1 MVNEDKLRDY
11 LKRATADLR
20 QARRRLREVEDKN
33 QEPIAIVAMSCRYP
47 GGVRSPEDLW
57 RLVENGDDAVSGFPV
72 DRGWDVEALYDAD
85 PDSSGSSYVS
95 EGGFLYDAAS
105 FDPAPFGISPREAL
119 AMDPQ
124 QRLLLEAS
132 WEAFE
137 RAGIDPSSVRGSR
150 TAVFAGVMYHD
161 YTARLDSV
169 PEGVEGFLGTGSS
182 GSIASGRV
190 AYTFGLEGP
199 AVTVDTA
206 CSSSLVTL
214 HLAVQALRAG
224 ECSMALAGGVTV
236 MATPATFTEFS
247 RQRGL
252 APDGRCKPFAAA
264 ADGTGWG
271 EGVGM
276 LLVERLSD
284 AQRNGHPILAVVRGS
299 AINQDGASNGL
310 TAPNG
315 PSQQRVIHQ
324 ALTNARLSAADVDVV
339 EAHGT
344 GTTLGDPIEAQALL
358 ATYGQDRPAGRPLLL
373 GSIKSNIG
381 HTQAAAGV
389 ASIIK
394 MVEAM
399 RHGVVPKTLHL
410 DEPTPHVDWE
420 AGAVSL
426 IGEKI
431 AWPETGELRRA
442 GVSSFG
448 FSGTNA
454 HVIVEQAPVVEE
466 VAGDP
471 AGEVEGSELAVVP
484 WVLSGKSAGALRAQA
499 ERLSGWLAGA
509 SAAGVA
515 SVDVGWSLA
524 SSRAGLEHRAVV
536 LGDHA
541 AGVGA
546 VASGVMAAGVVTGS
560 VVGGKTAFVFPGQG
574 SQWVG
579 MAVGLLDSSPVFAA
593 RVDECAKALEPFTDW
608 SLVDVLRG
616 VEGAPSLERVDVVQ
630 PALFA
635 VMVSL
640 AEVWRAAGVRPGAVI
655 GHSQGE
661 IAAACVAGILSLEDA
676 ARVVALRS
684 QAIGRVLAGLGGMV
698 SVPLPAKA
706 VRELIAPWG
715 EGRISVAAVNGPS
728 SVVVSGE
735 AAALDEMLA
744 SCESEGVR
752 AKRIAVDYAS
762 HSAQVELLREEL
774 AELLAP
780 IVPRAA
786 EVPFLSTVTGE
797 WVRGPELDAGYWFQ
811 NLRRTV
817 ELEEATRTLLEQGF
831 GVFVESSP
839 HPVLSVGMQET
850 VEDAGREAAVLGSL
864 RRGEGGLER
873 FWLSLGEAW
882 VRGVAVDWH
891 AVFAGTGAR
900 RVDLPTYAFQQE
912 HYWLES
918 GTAEDVTATAHPVD
932 AVEARF
938 WEAVERQDV
947 AALTAELDVDE
958 NENLTA
964 LLPALS
970 SWRRQSRERSAVDG
984 WRYRVTWK
992 PAPEPTTARLSGTW
1006 LVAVA
1011 EGAPGDEWTSAVL
1024 RTLAEHGADV
1034 RQITVARTE
1043 DTRAGLAERIR
1054 DVLADGPAVSGVLSL
1069 LTPAGADEPFQVSAP
1084 GGVITT
1090 LSLVQALGDA
1100 EVAAPLWCVTRGAV
1114 ATGRSEQ
1121 VADPAQAP
1129 VWGLGRVT
1137 ALEHGERWGGLID
1150 LPGTDAVD
1158 DRALARLAGVL
1169 AGDAAEDQVAVR
1181 ASGLFVRRLVR
1192 VRLAETPVVRE
1203 WRPQGTTLVT
1213 GGTGALGAHVARWL
1227 AENGAEHLLLT
1238 SRRGPDA
1245 PGAAALRDELT
1256 ALGAQVTIAACDVSD
1271 RDAVAALIAA
1281 VPADQPLTAV
1291 VHTAAVLDD
1300 GVIEA
1305 LTPEQIERVLRVK
1318 VDATL
1323 HLHELT
1329 RELDLSAFVFF
1340 SSFAATFGAP
1350 GQGNY
1355 APGNAFLDAF
1365 AEYRRASGLPATS
1378 IAWGPWGDGGMAEGA
1393 VGDRMR
1399 RHGVIEMSPERAV
1412 AALQHALDRDETTLT
1427 VADMEWKRFVLAFTS
1442 GRARPL
1448 LHDLPEA
1455 REVMDATRT
1464 EAAEDTGSAA
1474 ALAQQLTGRPEA
1486 EQERLLLEL
1495 VRTAVAAVLGYA
1507 GPDAVEA
1514 GRAFKEL
1521 GFDSLTSVELRNRLN
1536 AASGLK
1542 LPPTLVFD
1550 HPTPTVL
1557 ARHLRAEF
1565 FGQGAAAAVP
1575 VPMAA
1580 VSDDEPIAIVAM
1592 SCRFPGGVRN
1602 PEELWQLLTSEGD
1615 GLSQFPLDRGWDVDA
1630 LYDPN
1635 PDAQGTSYTREG
1647 GFLSDAAAFDSSFF
1661 GISPREAL
1669 AMDPQ
1674 QRLLLET
1681 SWEAFERAG
1690 IDPQT
1695 LRGSQSGVF
1704 VGTNGSDYS
1713 NLVRAGADGLEGH
1726 LATGNAGSVVSGR
1739 LSYTFGLEG
1748 PAVTVDTACSASL
1761 VALHLAVQALRS
1773 GECSLALAGGVTVM
1787 STPGTFI
1794 EFSRQR
1800 GLSTDGRCKAFSSDA
1815 DGFSPA
1821 EGVGVLLV
1829 ERLSDARRNGH
1840 PILAVVRGSA
1850 INQDGA
1856 SNGLTAPNGPSQ
1868 QRVIR
1873 QALANARLSAADV
1886 DVVEAHGTGT
1896 TLGDPIEAQA
1906 LLATYGQDRPA
1917 GRPLLLGS
1925 IKSNIGHAQAAAGVA
1940 GVMKMVLAMQH
1951 GVLPQSLHIAE
1962 PTPHVDWSAGEVAL
1976 LTEERAWPETG
1987 RPWRAGVS
1995 SFGFS
2000 GTNAHAIIEQ
2010 APAEA
2015 GSDDDRETP
2024 EPSAQPLLVAPTRDD
2039 SASAR
2044 DDSASAPDGS
2054 VSGPDDSVSDRP
2066 GVLPWTLTA
2075 KTEKAL
2081 QGQAERLLTQLTT
2094 RSDLRLVD
2102 VGHSLATTR
2111 TALDQRA
2118 VLIGR
2123 DRPDYLGALTALA
2136 AGDTSPLLV
2145 QGAVV
2150 GGKTAF
2156 VFPGQG
2162 SQWVGMAVA
2171 LLDASPVFAA
2181 RVDECAK
2188 ALEPFT
2194 DWSLRDV
2201 LRGVTGA
2208 PSLDRVD
2215 VVQPALF
2222 AVMVSLAEVWRAAGV
2237 RPDAVI
2243 GHSQGEIAAACV
2255 AGILSLEDAA
2265 RVVALRSQA
2274 IGRVLAG
2281 LGGMVSVALPAKAV
2295 RELIA
2300 PWGEDRI
2307 SVAAVNG
2314 PSSVVVSGETA
2325 ALDELLA
2332 SCESDGVRA
2341 KRIAVDYASH
2351 SAQVELLREELAEL
2365 LAPIVPRAAEVP
2377 FLSTVTGEWVRG
2389 PELDGGYWFQNLRR
2403 TVELEEATR
2412 TLLEQ
2417 GFGVFVESSPHPV
2430 LTMGVQETVEDAG
2443 RDAAVLGSLR
2453 RGEGGLER
2461 FWLSLGEAW
2470 VRGVGVDWSAVF
2482 AGTGARRVDL
2492 PTYAFQSQRFWPEAA
2507 PIEAVAVSAESAID
2521 ARFWE
2526 AVEREDLEAL
2536 TAELDIEGDQPLTAL
2551 LPALSSWR
2559 RQSREH
2565 STVDGWRYRV
2575 TWKPLAEAKT
2585 SRLSGTWLVVVPENG
2600 PADEWTGAVLRVL
2613 ADRGAEV
2620 RTVTVPADGAD
2631 RDRLAA
2637 TLKAETDGA
2646 APAGVLSLLAL
2657 AVESAELRTHTGL
2670 LATAALV
2677 QALGDADVAA
2687 PLWCVTRGAVS
2698 VARTERL
2705 QDPAQALVSGFGRT
2719 VALEYP
2725 DRWGGLVDLPE
2736 QADGRT
2742 LERLAG
2748 VLAGDGSEDQVA
2760 LRASGLFGRR
2770 LVHAPLADTAAVRE
2784 WRPQGT
2790 TLVTGGTGAL
2800 GAHVARWLAE
2810 NGAEHLLLTS
2820 RRGPDAPGAAELRDE
2835 LTALGAQVTIA
2846 TCDMADRDA
2855 VAALIAAVP
2864 ADQPLTA
2871 VMHTAGVLDDGV
2883 IDALTPERFG
2893 TVLAPKADAALTLH
2907 ELTRELGLSAFVL
2920 FSGVAGTLGDAGQ
2933 GNYAAANSYLDA
2945 LAEQRHA
2952 DGLAATSV
2960 AWGRWGDSGLAA
2972 GGAIGERLDRGGVP
2986 AMAPRSAIRALQL
2999 ALDHAEAA
3007 VAVAD
3012 IQWERF
3018 APGYTAV
3025 RPSPFLGD
3033 LPEVRQLAAS
3043 APAAGEAGGDSP
3055 AEALRRRLAVMPQ
3068 AEQAL
3073 AVLELVRS
3081 HAATA
3086 LGHPTTDE
3094 VGAGRAFKELGF
3106 DSLIALELRNRLNAA
3121 TGLRLP
3127 ATLVF
3132 DHPTP
3137 TILAEFLR
3145 AEITQDGSAG
3155 AAPGITEL
3163 EKLESA
3169 LSVLDPDS
3177 ETRTDIALRLQALL
3191 AKWGEPH
3198 IESSGEAVTEKL
3210 QEATPDELFEFIEK
3224 EFGI

>member
-1 MVNEDKLRDY
+1 MENEDKLRDY

-20 QARRRLREVEDKN
+20 QARRRLREVEEKN
-33 QEPIAIVAMSCRYP
+33 EEPVAIVAMSCRYP

-57 RLVENGDDAVSGFPV
+57 RLVADGEDAISAFPV
-72 DRGWDVEALYDAD
+72 DRGWDVESLYDAD
-85 PDSSGSSYVS
+85 PDSAGSSYVS
-95 EGGFLYDAAS
+95 EGGFLYDAGR

-124 QRLLLEAS
+124 QRLLLETS

-137 RAGIDPSSVRGSR
+137 RAGIDPSSLRGSR

-199 AVTVDTA
+199 AVTIDTA
-206 CSSSLVTL
+206 CSSSLVAL

-224 ECSMALAGGVTV
+224 ECSLALAGGVTV
-236 MATPATFTEFS
+236 MATPSTFTEFS

-284 AQRNGHPILAVVRGS
+284 ARRNGHPVLAVVRGS

-324 ALTNARLSAADVDVV
+324 ALTNARLSASDVDVV

-358 ATYGQDRPAGRPLLL
+358 ATYGQEHTPEQPLLL

-394 MVEAM
+394 MVLAM
-399 RHGVVPKTLHL
+399 RHGVVPKSLHV
-410 DEPTPHVDWE
+410 DEPSPHVDW
-420 AGAVSL
+420 ASGAVSL
-426 IGEKI
+426 
-431 AWPETGELRRA
+431 ASDAVVWPESGRVRRA

-454 HVIVEQAPVVEE
+454 HVIVEQAPEAE
-466 VAGDP
+466 AEPEAAESPAGD
-471 AGEVEGSELAVVP
+471 LAVVP
-484 WVLSGKSAGALRAQA
+484 WVLSGKSAAALRGQA
-499 ERLSGWLAGA
+499 ERLSGWFEG
-509 SAAGVA
+509 AAGSA
-515 SVDVGWSLA
+515 SVADVGWSLA
-524 SSRAGLEHRAVV
+524 SSRAALEHRAVV

-541 AGVGA
+541 AGLSA
-546 VASGVMAAGVVTGS
+546 VAQGVPAAGVVTGR
-560 VVGGKTAFVFPGQG
+560 VVGGKTVFVFPGQG

-579 MAVGLLDSSPVFAA
+579 MAAELYDSSPVFAA
-593 RVDECAKALEPFTDW
+593 RVEECARALESLTGW

-616 VEGAPSLERVDVVQ
+616 VEGAPSLQRVDVVQ

-640 AEVWRAAGVRPGAVI
+640 AEVWKAAGVRPAAVI

-661 IAAACVAGILSLEDA
+661 IAAACVAGVLSLEDA

-698 SVPLPAKA
+698 SVALPAEQ
-706 VRELIAPWG
+706 VRERIAAWG
-715 EGRISVAAVNGPS
+715 EERISVAAVNGPS

-735 AAALDEMLA
+735 VEALDELLA
-744 SCESEGVR
+744 SCETDGVR
-752 AKRIAVDYAS
+752 ARRIAVDYAS
-762 HSAQVELLREEL
+762 HSAQVDLLRDEL

-780 IVPRAA
+780 ITPRDA

-797 WVRGPELDAGYWFQ
+797 WASGPELDGGYWFR
-811 NLRRTV
+811 NLRQTV
-817 ELEEATRTLLEQGF
+817 ELEQAVRTLLEQGF

-839 HPVLSVGMQET
+839 HPVLTIGLQET

-864 RRGEGGLER
+864 RRNEGGLER
-873 FWLSLGEAW
+873 FWLSLGEAY
-882 VRGVAVDWH
+882 VHGASVDWQ
-891 AVFAGTGAR
+891 AVFAGTGAQ
-900 RVDLPTYAFQQE
+900 RVDLPTYAFQRE

-918 GTAEDVTATAHPVD
+918 GTPEAAGVVAPADG
-932 AVEARF
+932 VEARF
-938 WEAVERQDV
+938 WEAVERNDV
-947 AALTAELDVDE
+947 AALTAELDVDGDQA
-958 NENLTA
+958 LTA

-970 SWRRQSRERSAVDG
+970 SWRRQSREQSTVDG

-992 PAPEPTTARLSGTW
+992 PVPDPASARLTGTW
-1006 LVAVA
+1006 LLAVPDTLTGPDAQWAAAVERTLTDRGADIRRVAVV
-1011 EGAPGDEWTSAVL
+1011 ESGDDM
-1024 RTLAEHGADV
+1024 RADL
-1034 RQITVARTE
+1034 TV
-1043 DTRAGLAERIR
+1043 RIR
-1054 DVLADGPAVSGVLSL
+1054 EALADEPAVSGAVCLSTPSGAAAGSVVTVL
-1069 LTPAGADEPFQVSAP
+1069 AV
-1084 GGVITT
+1084 
-1090 LSLVQALGDA
+1090 VQALGDA
-1100 EVAAPLWCVTRGAV
+1100 EVTAPLWCVTRGAV
-1114 ATGRSEQ
+1114 DARRSERLEN
-1121 VADPAQAP
+1121 PAQAA

-1137 ALEHGERWGGLID
+1137 ALEHGERWGGLVD
-1150 LPGTDAVD
+1150 LPGTDDVD

-1181 ASGLFVRRLVR
+1181 PGGLFARRLVR
-1192 VRLAETPVVRE
+1192 ARLAETDVVRE
-1203 WRPQGTTLVT
+1203 WRPRGTVLVT

-1227 AENGAEHLLLT
+1227 ASNGAEHLVLT
-1238 SRRGPDA
+1238 SRRGIDA
-1245 PGAAALRDELT
+1245 PGAADLRDELT
-1256 ALGAQVTIAACDVSD
+1256 ALGAGVTVAACDVAD
-1271 RDAVAALIAA
+1271 RDALAALLDA
-1281 VPADQPLTAV
+1281 VPVDRPLTAV

-1305 LTPEQIERVLRVK
+1305 LSPEQVEAVLRVK

-1329 RELDLSAFVFF
+1329 RDLDLSAFVLF

-1365 AEYRRASGLPATS
+1365 AEYRRAAGRPATA

-1399 RHGVIEMSPERAV
+1399 RHGVIEMDPERAV
-1412 AALQHALDRDETTLT
+1412 SALQHALDRDETTLT

-1442 GRARPL
+1442 GRSRPL

-1455 REVMDATRT
+1455 RAAVETIRADAT
-1464 EAAEDTGSAA
+1464 EGAGDAGE
-1474 ALAQQLTGRPEA
+1474 LARRLAGQPAA
-1486 EQERLLLEL
+1486 EQERLLLDL

-1507 GPDAVEA
+1507 GPEAVEA
-1514 GRAFKEL
+1514 ARAFKEL
-1521 GFDSLTSVELRNRLN
+1521 GFDSLTAVELRNRLV

-1550 HPTPTVL
+1550 YPSATVL
-1557 ARHLRAEF
+1557 ARHLREEM
-1565 FGQGAAAAVP
+1565 FGRDGEGASAGPTPGAAVLDAEP
-1575 VPMAA
+1575 V
-1580 VSDDEPIAIVAM
+1580 AIVAM
-1592 SCRFPGGVRN
+1592 ACRFPGGVRT
-1602 PEELWQLLTSEGD
+1602 PEELWQLLASDGD
-1615 GLSQFPLDRGWDVDA
+1615 ALSRFPSDRGWDVEA
-1630 LYDPN
+1630 LYDPD

-1647 GFLSDAAAFDSSFF
+1647 GFLSGAADFDSGFF

-1695 LRGSQSGVF
+1695 LRGSQAGVF
-1704 VGTNGSDYS
+1704 VGTNGSDYAE
-1713 NLVRAGADGLEGH
+1713 LARTATEGLEGH
-1726 LATGNAGSVVSGR
+1726 LATGSAGSVVSGR
-1739 LSYTFGLEG
+1739 ISYTFGLEG

-1761 VALHLAVQALRS
+1761 VALHLAVQALRA
-1773 GECSLALAGGVTVM
+1773 GECSVALAGGVTVM

-1821 EGVGVLLV
+1821 EGVGMLLV

-1840 PILAVVRGSA
+1840 PVLAVVRGSA

-1873 QALANARLSAADV
+1873 QALANAHLSASDV

-1906 LLATYGQDRPA
+1906 LLATYGQDRLE

-1940 GVMKMVLAMQH
+1940 GVMKIVLAMEH
-1951 GVLPQSLHIAE
+1951 GELPRSLHIAE
-1962 PTPHVDWSAGEVAL
+1962 PTPHVDWTAGEVDL
-1976 LTEERAWPETG
+1976 LTEARPWPETG

-2010 APAEA
+2010 APAVTQ
-2015 GSDDDRETP
+2015 GSAQETTP
-2024 EPSAQPLLVAPTRDD
+2024 EPAPTPLLAGVT
-2039 SASAR
+2039 
-2044 DDSASAPDGS
+2044 PDGS
-2054 VSGPDDSVSDRP
+2054 PSGPSAA
-2066 GVLPWTLTA
+2066 LPWTLTA
-2075 KTEKAL
+2075 RTPKAL
-2081 QGQAERLLTQLTT
+2081 RGQAERLLTHLATHP
-2094 RSDLRLVD
+2094 DLRLVD
-2102 VGHSLATTR
+2102 AACSLATTR
-2111 TALDQRA
+2111 GALAERA
-2118 VLIGR
+2118 VVVGR
-2123 DRPDYLGALTALA
+2123 ERADVVTALTALA
-2136 AGDTSPLLV
+2136 AGETSPHLV
-2145 QGAVV
+2145 QGSAI
-2150 GGKTAF
+2150 GGRTAF

-2162 SQWVGMAVA
+2162 SQWVGMAEG
-2171 LLDASPVFAA
+2171 LLDASAVFAA
-2181 RVDECAK
+2181 RVEECAQ
-2188 ALEPFT
+2188 ALEPLT
-2194 DWSLRDV
+2194 GWSLVDV
-2201 LRGVTGA
+2201 LRGVEGA
-2208 PSLDRVD
+2208 PSLERVD

-2222 AVMVSLAEVWRAAGV
+2222 AVMVSLAEVWKAAGV
-2237 RPDAVI
+2237 RPAAVI

-2281 LGGMVSVALPAKAV
+2281 LGGMVSVALPAEQV
-2295 RELIA
+2295 RERIA
-2300 PWGEDRI
+2300 AWGEERI

-2314 PSSVVVSGETA
+2314 PSSVVVSGEVE

-2332 SCESDGVRA
+2332 SCEADGVRA
-2341 KRIAVDYASH
+2341 RRIAVDYASH
-2351 SAQVELLREELAEL
+2351 SAQVDLLRDELAEL
-2365 LAPIVPRAAEVP
+2365 LAPITPGEAEVP
-2377 FLSTVTGEWVRG
+2377 FLSTVTGEWVSG
-2389 PELDGGYWFQNLRR
+2389 PELDGGYWFRNLRQ
-2403 TVELEEATR
+2403 TVELEQAVR

-2430 LTMGVQETVEDAG
+2430 LTVGLQETVEDAG
-2443 RDAAVLGSLR
+2443 REAAVLGSLR
-2453 RGEGGLER
+2453 RNEGGLER
-2461 FWLSLGEAW
+2461 FWLSLGEAY
-2470 VRGVGVDWSAVF
+2470 VHGASVDWQAVF
-2482 AGTGARRVDL
+2482 AGTGAQRVDL
-2492 PTYAFQSQRFWPEAA
+2492 PTYAFQPQRFWPEITANPDA
-2507 PIEAVAVSAESAID
+2507 DVPVENEID

-2526 AVEREDLEAL
+2526 AVEREDLE
-2536 TAELDIEGDQPLTAL
+2536 TITSELAVDADQPLTAL

-2559 RQSREH
+2559 RQSREQ

-2575 TWKPLAEAKT
+2575 TWKPVPEPAT
-2585 SRLSGTWLVVVPENG
+2585 TRLTGTWLVAVPDTLTGTE
-2600 PADEWTGAVLRVL
+2600 AEWAAAVERTLTE
-2613 ADRGAEV
+2613 RGAQV
-2620 RTVTVPADGAD
+2620 RTVRVEHGTAD
-2631 RDRLAA
+2631 RAQLTA
-2637 TLKAETDGA
+2637 TLKSTLDDAT
-2646 APAGVLSLLAL
+2646 PSGVLSLLAL
-2657 AVESAELRTHTGL
+2657 GGTQAPLRGHSGL
-2670 LATAALV
+2670 LTTAALV
-2677 QALGDADVAA
+2677 QALGDAEVTA
-2687 PLWCVTRGAVS
+2687 PLWCVTRGAVPTGRS
-2698 VARTERL
+2698 EPVT
-2705 QDPAQALVSGFGRT
+2705 DPAQALIWGFGRT
-2719 VALEYP
+2719 AALEHP
-2725 DRWGGLVDLPE
+2725 DRWGGLVDLPGTDT
-2736 QADGRT
+2736 ADDRT
-2742 LERLAG
+2742 LTRLAG
-2748 VLAGDGSEDQVA
+2748 LLAGDGAEDQVA
-2760 LRASGLFGRR
+2760 VRTSGVFVRR
-2770 LVHAPLADTAAVRE
+2770 LVHAPGADAPAGKA
-2784 WRPQGT
+2784 WNPHGT
-2790 TLVTGGTGAL
+2790 VLVTGGTGAL
-2800 GAHVARWLAE
+2800 GGHVARWLAG
-2810 NGAEHLLLTS
+2810 NGAEHLVLTS
-2820 RRGPDAPGAAELRDE
+2820 RRGIDAPGAGDLRDE
-2835 LTALGAQVTIA
+2835 LTALGAEVSVA
-2846 TCDMADRDA
+2846 ACDAADRDA
-2855 VAALIAAVP
+2855 LAALLDAIP
-2864 ADQPLTA
+2864 ADRPLTA
-2871 VMHTAGVLDDGV
+2871 VVHTAGVLDDGV
-2883 IDALTPERFG
+2883 IDALTPERFA
-2893 TVLAPKADAALTLH
+2893 TVLAPKAEAALALH
-2907 ELTRELGLSAFVL
+2907 ELTRDLDLSAFVL
-2920 FSGVAGTLGDAGQ
+2920 FSGVAGTLGDGGQ
-2933 GNYAAANSYLDA
+2933 GNYAAANAYLDA

-2952 DGLAATSV
+2952 EGLAATSV

-2986 AMAPRSAIRALQL
+2986 AMAPRSAIRALRQS
-2999 ALDHAEAA
+2999 LDLGDVT

-3018 APGYTAV
+3018 APGHTAV
-3025 RPSPFLGD
+3025 RPSPFLSD
-3033 LPEVRQLAAS
+3033 LPAVRRLAEAARS
-3043 APAAGEAGGDSP
+3043 GGADGDPAGAGLSP
-3055 AEALRRRLAVMPQ
+3055 AEALRRRLEVMPR
-3068 AEQAL
+3068 AEQGL
-3073 AVLELVRS
+3073 AVGELVRI
-3081 HAATA
+3081 HAAAA

-3094 VGAGRAFKELGF
+3094 VGAQRAFKELGF

-3137 TILAEFLR
+3137 AALADFLLG
-3145 AEITQDGSAG
+3145 EIVPDGGPG
-3155 AAPGITEL
+3155 AASGIAEL

-3169 LSVLDPDS
+3169 LSVLDPDGADAP
-3177 ETRTDIALRLQALL
+3177 TRTDIALRLQALL

-3198 IESSGEAVTEKL
+3198 TDSRGEAVSEQL
-3210 QEATPDELFEFIEK
+3210 QEATPDELFAFIDK
-3224 EFGI
+3224 ELGI

>member
-20 QARRRLREVEDKN
+20 QARRRLREVEEQN
-33 QEPIAIVAMSCRYP
+33 QEPVAIVAMSCRYP
-47 GGVRSPEDLW
+47 GGVRTPEDLW
-57 RLVENGDDAVSGFPV
+57 RLVADGDDAISGFPV
-72 DRGWDVEALYDAD
+72 DRGWDVESLYDAD
-85 PDSSGSSYVS
+85 PDSAGSSYVS
-95 EGGFLYDAAS
+95 EGGFLYDAAR

-119 AMDPQ
+119 AMDPH
-124 QRLLLEAS
+124 QRLLLETS

-137 RAGIDPSSVRGSR
+137 RAGIDPTSLRGSR

-224 ECSMALAGGVTV
+224 ECTMALAGGVTV

-252 APDGRCKPFAAA
+252 ASDGRCKPFAAA

-284 AQRNGHPILAVVRGS
+284 AQRNGHPVLAVIRGS

-324 ALTNARLSAADVDVV
+324 ALTNARLTTAEVDVV

-358 ATYGQDRPAGRPLLL
+358 ATYGQDRPADRPLLL

-420 AGAVSL
+420 AGAVAL
-426 IGEKI
+426 IGENLP
-431 AWPETGELRRA
+431 WPRTGAPRRA

-454 HVIVEQAPVVEE
+454 HVIVEQAPEADADAAAVEP
-466 VAGDP
+466 VARSGMP
-471 AGEVEGSELAVVP
+471 VVP

-499 ERLSGWLAGA
+499 ERLAGWLAGVP
-509 SAAGVA
+509 GVDP
-515 SVDVGWSLA
+515 VDVGWSLA
-524 SSRAGLEHRAVV
+524 STRAGLEHRAVV

-541 AGVGA
+541 AGVAA
-546 VASGVMAAGVVTGS
+546 VASGSLAAGVVTGS

-574 SQWVG
+574 SQWLG
-579 MAVGLLDSSPVFAA
+579 MAAGLLESSPVFAA
-593 RVDECAKALEPFTDW
+593 RVGECAKALEPFTDW

-616 VEGAPSLERVDVVQ
+616 ADGAPSLDRVDVVQ

-698 SVPLPAKA
+698 SVPLPAA
-706 VRELIAPWG
+706 DVRERIAVWG
-715 EGRISVAAVNGPS
+715 EERISVAAVNGPS

-735 AAALDEMLA
+735 VEALEELLA
-744 SCESEGVR
+744 SCEADGVR

-774 AELLAP
+774 GELLAP
-780 IVPRAA
+780 IVPQAA

-797 WVRGPELDAGYWFQ
+797 WVSGTELDAGYWFR
-811 NLRRTV
+811 NLRQTV
-817 ELEEATRTLLEQGF
+817 ELEQATRTLLDQGF

-839 HPVLSVGMQET
+839 HPVLTVGMQET
-850 VEDAGREAAVLGSL
+850 VEDAGREAAILGSL
-864 RRGEGGLER
+864 RRNEGGLER
-873 FWLSLGEAW
+873 FWLSLGEAY
-882 VRGVAVDWH
+882 VRGVAVDWD
-891 AVFAGTGAR
+891 AVFAGTGAHR
-900 RVDLPTYAFQQE
+900 LDLPTYAFQQE
-912 HYWLES
+912 HFWLES
-918 GTAEDVTATAHPVD
+918 GTAPDAGPAMSSSDAADAH
-932 AVEARF
+932 F

-947 AALTAELDVDE
+947 AALTAELAIAGDE
-958 NENLTA
+958 TLTA

-970 SWRRQSRERSAVDG
+970 SWRRRRQERSTVDG
-984 WRYRVTWK
+984 WRYRITWK
-992 PAPEPTTARLSGTW
+992 PAPEPAATRLTGTW
-1006 LVAVA
+1006 LVAVPEA
-1011 EGAPGDEWTSAVL
+1011 GEGADAVV
-1024 RTLAEHGADV
+1024 RALAEHGADV
-1034 RQITVARTE
+1034 RRIAVPRTHDARAE
-1043 DTRAGLAERIR
+1043 LVERIR
-1054 DVLADGPAVSGVLSL
+1054 EALADGPAVSGVLSL
-1069 LTPAGADEPFQVSAP
+1069 LTSAGDEAEPIDSAAPAG
-1084 GGVITT
+1084 VIAT

-1100 EVAAPLWCVTRGAV
+1100 DVAAPLWCVTRGAV
-1114 ATGRSEQ
+1114 SVGRSEQ
-1121 VADPAQAP
+1121 QADPAQAP
-1129 VWGLGRVT
+1129 IWGLGRVT
-1137 ALEHGERWGGLID
+1137 ALEHGERWGGLVD
-1150 LPGTDAVD
+1150 LPAQADA
-1158 DRALARLAGVL
+1158 RTLGRLVGVL

-1181 ASGLFVRRLVR
+1181 SSGLFVRRLVR
-1192 VRLAETPVVRE
+1192 AGLAETPAVRE
-1203 WRPQGTTLVT
+1203 WRPAGTTLVT

-1227 AENGAEHLLLT
+1227 ASSGAEHLILT
-1238 SRRGPDA
+1238 SRRGADA
-1245 PGAAALRDELT
+1245 PGAEGLRDELT
-1256 ALGAQVTIAACDVSD
+1256 ALGARVTLAACDVSD
-1271 RDAVAALIAA
+1271 REALADLLA
-1281 VPADQPLTAV
+1281 SVPADQPLTAV

-1305 LTPEQIERVLRVK
+1305 LTPEQVERVLRVK

-1329 RELDLSAFVFF
+1329 RDLDLSAFVLF

-1365 AEYRRASGLPATS
+1365 AEYRRAAGLPATS
-1378 IAWGPWGDGGMAEGA
+1378 LAWGPWGDGGMAEGA

-1399 RHGVIEMSPERAV
+1399 RHGVIEMAPERAV
-1412 AALQHALDRDETTLT
+1412 SALQHALDRDETTLT

-1455 REVMDATRT
+1455 RQAMEHARTDAS
-1464 EAAEDTGSAA
+1464 EDSGSAA
-1474 ALAQQLTGRPEA
+1474 VLTRQLAGQPEA

-1536 AASGLK
+1536 AAAGLK

-1550 HPTPTVL
+1550 YPTPTVL
-1557 ARHLRAEF
+1557 ARHLRAELA
-1565 FGQGAAAAVP
+1565 GQGAAGATPLAA
-1575 VPMAA
+1575 ASA
-1580 VSDDEPIAIVAM
+1580 SVSDAEPIAVVAM
-1592 SCRFPGGVRN
+1592 SCRFPGGVRS
-1602 PEELWQLLTSEGD
+1602 PEELWQLLASGGD
-1615 GLSQFPLDRGWDVDA
+1615 ALSQFPADRGWDVEA
-1630 LYDPN
+1630 LYDPDPN
-1635 PDAQGTSYTREG
+1635 AQGTSYTREG
-1647 GFLSDAAAFDSSFF
+1647 GFLSDAAAFDPAFF

-1681 SWEAFERAG
+1681 SWEVFERAG

-1713 NLVRAGADGLEGH
+1713 HLVRGAADGLEGH
-1726 LATGNAGSVVSGR
+1726 LATGSAGSVVSGR

-1773 GECSLALAGGVTVM
+1773 GECSMALAGGVTVM

-1800 GLSTDGRCKAFSSDA
+1800 GLSTDGRCKAFSADA

-1821 EGVGVLLV
+1821 EGVGMLLV
-1829 ERLSDARRNGH
+1829 ERLSDAQRNGH
-1840 PILAVVRGSA
+1840 PVLAVVRGTA

-1873 QALANARLSAADV
+1873 QALANARLTTAEV

-1917 GRPLLLGS
+1917 DRPLLLGS
-1925 IKSNIGHAQAAAGVA
+1925 VKSNIGHAQAAAGVA

-1951 GVLPQSLHIAE
+1951 GVLPQSIHIAE

-1976 LTEERAWPETG
+1976 LTEQRAWPETGG

-2010 APAEA
+2010 APAEQ
-2015 GSDDDRETP
+2015 GSDEPETP
-2024 EPSAQPLLVAPTRDD
+2024 ASPTPHPLLTATTPQD
-2039 SASAR
+2039 
-2044 DDSASAPDGS
+2044 PG
-2054 VSGPDDSVSDRP
+2054 SDRRTP
-2066 GVLPWTLTA
+2066 LPWPLTA

-2081 QGQAERLLTQLTT
+2081 RGQAERLLNHLAT
-2094 RSDLRLVD
+2094 RPDLRRVD

-2111 TALDQRA
+2111 TAHDRRA

-2123 DRPDYLGALTALA
+2123 EPEEHLAGLAALA
-2136 AGDTSPLLV
+2136 AGGTAPLLV
-2145 QGAVV
+2145 QGSVI

-2194 DWSLRDV
+2194 DWSLVDV
-2201 LRGVTGA
+2201 LRGADGA

-2222 AVMVSLAEVWRAAGV
+2222 AVMVSLAEVWRAVGV
-2237 RPDAVI
+2237 RPGAVI

-2281 LGGMVSVALPAKAV
+2281 LGGMVSVPLPAKEV
-2295 RELIA
+2295 RERIA
-2300 PWGEDRI
+2300 PWGEERI

-2314 PSSVVVSGETA
+2314 PSSVVVSGEVQ
-2325 ALDELLA
+2325 ALEELLA
-2332 SCESDGVRA
+2332 ACEADGVRA

-2351 SAQVELLREELAEL
+2351 SAQVELLREELDAL
-2365 LAPIVPRAAEVP
+2365 LAPIVPQAAEVP
-2377 FLSTVTGEWVRG
+2377 FLSTVTGEWVSG
-2389 PELDGGYWFQNLRR
+2389 AELDAGYWFRNLRQ
-2403 TVELEEATR
+2403 TVELEQATR

-2417 GFGVFVESSPHPV
+2417 GFGVFIESSPHPV
-2430 LTMGVQETVEDAG
+2430 LTVGMQETVEDAG
-2443 RDAAVLGSLR
+2443 REAAILGSLR
-2453 RGEGGLER
+2453 RNEGGLER
-2461 FWLSLGEAW
+2461 FWLSLGEAY
-2470 VRGVGVDWSAVF
+2470 VRGVAVDWDAVF
-2482 AGTGARRVDL
+2482 AGTGAQRVDL

-2507 PIEAVAVSAESAID
+2507 PVEAGELTGESVID
-2521 ARFWE
+2521 ARFWD
-2526 AVEREDLEAL
+2526 AVEREDLAAL
-2536 TAELDIEGDQPLTAL
+2536 TAELRIEGDQPLAAL

-2559 RQSREH
+2559 RQSREQ

-2575 TWKPLAEAKT
+2575 TWKALAEAAST
-2585 SRLSGTWLVVVPENG
+2585 RLTGTWLVVAPEVVSG
-2600 PADEWTGAVLRVL
+2600 PAGDTAAAVLRTL

-2620 RTVTVPADGAD
+2620 RTVTVAADAAG
-2631 RDRLAA
+2631 RDALTVA
-2637 TLKAETDGA
+2637 LKAATDGA
-2646 APAGVLSLLAL
+2646 PAPAGVLSLLAL
-2657 AVESAELRTHTGL
+2657 GDEGAALRTHAGL
-2670 LATAALV
+2670 LGTAALV

-2698 VARTERL
+2698 VSRSERL
-2705 QDPAQALVSGFGRT
+2705 QDPAQALLWGFGRT
-2719 VALEYP
+2719 AALEFP
-2725 DRWGGLVDLPE
+2725 DRWGGLLDLPA
-2736 QADGRT
+2736 QADDRT
-2742 LERLAG
+2742 LERLVG

-2770 LVHAPLADTAAVRE
+2770 LVHAPLADAPTAPE
-2784 WRPQGT
+2784 WRPAGT

-2800 GAHVARWLAE
+2800 GAHVARWLASS
-2810 NGAEHLLLTS
+2810 GAEHLILTS
-2820 RRGPDAPGAAELRDE
+2820 RRGADAPGADGLRDE
-2835 LTALGAQVTIA
+2835 LTALGAQVTLA
-2846 TCDMADRDA
+2846 ACDMADRDA
-2855 VAALIAAVP
+2855 VAALLASVP
-2864 ADQPLTA
+2864 ADRPLTA
-2871 VMHTAGVLDDGV
+2871 VVHTAGVLDDGV
-2883 IDALTPERFG
+2883 IDGLTPERFA

-2907 ELTRELGLSAFVL
+2907 ELTRDLGLSAFVL

-2952 DGLAATSV
+2952 DGLPATSV

-2986 AMAPRSAIRALQL
+2986 AMAPHAAIRALQQ
-2999 ALDHAEAA
+2999 ALDHAEPA

-3018 APGYTAV
+3018 TPGYTAV
-3025 RPSPFLGD
+3025 RPSPFLAD
-3033 LPEVRQLAAS
+3033 LPEVRRLAQA
-3043 APAAGEAGGDSP
+3043 APAAGEAGGEGSP
-3055 AEALRRRLAVMPQ
+3055 AEALRRRLSVMPQ

-3121 TGLRLP
+3121 TGLKLP

-3137 TILAEFLR
+3137 AVLAEFLR
-3145 AEITQDGSAG
+3145 AEIVQDGSTA
-3155 AAPGITEL
+3155 AAPGIAEL

-3169 LSVLDPDS
+3169 LSVLDPDG
-3177 ETRTDIALRLQALL
+3177 EARADIASRLQALL
-3191 AKWGEPH
+3191 AKWGEPQAPS
-3198 IESSGEAVTEKL
+3198 SSGAVAEKL
-3210 QEATPDELFEFIEK
+3210 QEATTDELFDFIEN
-3224 EFGI
+3224 ELGI